1 MQHVT
6 SVYCKKNHIPGKRS
20 TMIYITNDRICK
32 RWSMKTKLMEI
43 TYGFSFAQF
52 KPISCLISASVTYSS
67 AALKGKRVFSAAFR
81 KSKLSKFA
89 LKERIKMSQIFLCL
103 KELTTLD
110 ETRLLFGYVV
120 STENKLIL
128 EIGRASCR
136 ERV

>member
-1 MQHVT
+1 
-6 SVYCKKNHIPGKRS
+6 
-20 TMIYITNDRICK
+20 
-32 RWSMKTKLMEI
+32 MKTKLMEI

-67 AALKGKRVFSAAFR
+67 AALKAKGFSQSLSA

-89 LKERIKMSQIFLCL
+89 LKERMKMSQIFLCL

-128 EIGRASCR
+128 GLSEDAS
-136 ERV
+136 V